1 MALAAT
7 PQLLTT
13 TVDMPPASEGGSL
26 VVRGHGFSLVDA
38 ENWVMVGGEPCAVNS
53 ATVDGS
59 YVHPPC
65 PVASCTDDLPL
76 IMMTCTLPPN
86 HAFGAH
92 AVTAGVY
99 GLGAAPARSG
109 AAVTYAVQ
117 LRGAAPAGDSLGGG
131 TLLTLSGDGL
141 SARKGDIEVTV
152 GGAPCPRVPRP
163 TSRRSSASPP
173 LRRAAWRTRAHQSKC
188 ESAA

>member
-1 MALAAT
+1 
-7 PQLLTT
+7 
-13 TVDMPPASEGGSL
+13 MPPASEGGSL

-38 ENWVMVGGEPCAVNS
+38 ENWVMVGAEPCTVNS

-76 IMMTCTLPPN
+76 VMMTCTLPPN

-92 AVTAGVY
+92 TVTAGVY
-99 GLGAAPARSG
+99 GLGAAPACSG

-117 LRGAAPAGDSLGGG
+117 LRGAAPAGGSLGGG
-131 TLLTLSGDGL
+131 TLALERYARLLRDRGDGDVAQHDNFAAVEL
-141 SARKGDIEVTV
+141 SEMRPEDEYAFPNVAKARLV
-152 GGAPCPRVPRP
+152 R
-163 TSRRSSASPP
+163 
-173 LRRAAWRTRAHQSKC
+173 
-188 ESAA
+188 

>member
-1 MALAAT
+1 MPVTVAGAACAVAGGCGFEMALAAT

-26 VVRGHGFSLVDA
+26 VARGHGFSLVDA
-38 ENWVMVGGEPCAVNS
+38 ENWVMVGGEPCVVNS

-65 PVASCTDDLPL
+65 PVASCTDDLAL
-76 IMMTCTLPPN
+76 VHDV
-86 HAFGAH
+86 HAAAEPRDLGAH
-92 AVTAGVY
+92 TVTAGVY

-117 LRGAAPAGDSLGGG
+117 LRGAHRRRL
-131 TLLTLSGDGL
+131 
-141 SARKGDIEVTV
+141 AR
-152 GGAPCPRVPRP
+152 
-163 TSRRSSASPP
+163 RRH
-173 LRRAAWRTRAHQSKC
+173 AAHTQR
-188 ESAA
+188 